1 MATYNTIPNPEEAA
15 AAPLISEKPKSSRK
29 MAATV
34 AAICIA
40 SAVAGTQAPR
50 AVMSL
55 SSYFAAG
62 ERLQLSAWA
71 EKSGESMCLAV
82 KGNADVKTGTDL
94 TIWSCDDPK
103 GKMWD
108 FVGSTRNGG
117 TFQMK
122 YTGPTKEKFSLCVA
136 GQKAGGSRDFGSG
149 SQYYL
154 YECKNNDDTQLF
166 KMEGRHVHWKYD
178 MDLCLDAK
186 NRYNGDKLANG
197 NPVQAY
203 TCEKGDNYNQ
213 NWKVI

>member
-1 MATYNTIPNPEEAA
+1 M
-15 AAPLISEKPKSSRK
+15 
-29 MAATV
+29 
-34 AAICIA
+34 
-40 SAVAGTQAPR
+40 G
-50 AVMSL
+50 
-55 SSYFAAG
+55 
-62 ERLQLSAWA
+62 
-71 EKSGESMCLAV
+71 KSGESMCLAV

-117 TFQMK
+117 IFQMK
-122 YTGPTKEKFSLCVA
+122 YTGPTKENFPLCVA
-136 GQKAGGSRDFGSG
+136 GQMA
-149 SQYYL
+149 
-154 YECKNNDDTQLF
+154 
-166 KMEGRHVHWKYD
+166 GRHVHWKYD